1 MTPKE
6 KIMACI
12 KGRPMDEYVNQ
23 FEYLKLV
30 FDPATLFAM
39 GQVQKGGTWLNGWGV
54 RMMFPE
60 YVPGMFPDTSEEY
73 VVIKDITKWKE
84 TVHMPRTEF
93 TDQE

>member
-39 GQVQKGGTWLNGWGV
+39 GQVQSIDREKYFVAPFVAPGIFEKLHYLMGMEECMIN
-54 RMMFPE
+54 FYDKPE
-60 YVPGMFPDTSEEY
+60 VLFYFTGYV
-73 VVIKDITKWKE
+73 
-84 TVHMPRTEF
+84 
-93 TDQE
+93 